1 MLNVSKD
8 FLKAIADTRRT
19 MFIQIKINDIL
30 YTNDNITKFEL
41 DSGSMGGN
49 SLGIG
54 STFANT
60 IKLEFCQ
67 VIEGLKETDVLE
79 VSMGLKVHENGTIQ
93 PLEYPF
99 RLGSAKIGYAQLTS
113 YTPDEIEFVPLGKF
127 YIKGRVDPDR
137 NENKTTV
144 EAMDAW
150 MFMEGIYESKLKYPA
165 PLRSVALEI
174 ANLSGAEINGP
185 SLNAVSSTLIDKPI
199 GYTYRQALS
208 IVSQIEGKYAR
219 FDREGLLQISA
230 LEDPNYLIST
240 NEYYMKGL
248 VKNEVLFRIGGI
260 SCKVTTNDAGGNEVT
275 KTLQAGSDKGS
286 QIVLENNVMTQVLL
300 DSLYNKIKSINFYP
314 YTLKWRGNP
323 ALEAGDWITMIDRKG
338 NKFKVPNFNYKLTY
352 SGGLT
357 AISSADTT
365 PASDVAYKYKGPLS
379 QTIDNMDQ
387 RIDAAGK
394 NTVYE
399 GIDEPPYPKEG
410 DLWFKPNGPDKELW
424 IYMLKEDGSYGWVM
438 QTSTAPNDE
447 LLKELEES
455 AKKAEDA
462 KKAADKAKDLAEN
475 AIPKDEPI
483 KSINESPE
491 LIQVV
496 GGKLHISTQT
506 VFDEAI
512 IKTAYLV
519 DASITSAKI
528 GELAVDTAHIKDAAI
543 TNAKIKNLSAD
554 KINAGT
560 INAANINV
568 INMNASNISTGFLN
582 SNRIQANSI
591 TSEKINVR
599 SLSAISADLGEVTA
613 GSLKAV
619 NISGGIID
627 SPLFRVP
634 SMETIVESAW
644 DKDNYRTQMKFT
656 RRGIYM
662 VTYAWEYY
670 YSNPSN
676 KQYNIIQIEMTV
688 IRSQESYYEKWTGN
702 GYGSSVETAV
712 PTGGKTNRRMFTTNI
727 SSSYNYPP
735 KEWDYAKDITSN

>member
-1 MLNVSKD
+1 
-8 FLKAIADTRRT
+8 
-19 MFIQIKINDIL
+19 
-30 YTNDNITKFEL
+30 
-41 DSGSMGGN
+41 
-49 SLGIG
+49 
-54 STFANT
+54 
-60 IKLEFCQ
+60 
-67 VIEGLKETDVLE
+67 
-79 VSMGLKVHENGTIQ
+79 
-93 PLEYPF
+93 
-99 RLGSAKIGYAQLTS
+99 
-113 YTPDEIEFVPLGKF
+113 
-127 YIKGRVDPDR
+127 
-137 NENKTTV
+137 
-144 EAMDAW
+144 

-248 VKNEVLFRIGGI
+248 VKNEVLFRVGGI

-447 LLKELEES
+447 LLAEIKESSNKADE
-455 AKKAEDA
+455 AKKTADNA
-462 KKAADKAKDLAEN
+462 VSKADQA
-475 AIPKDEPI
+475 
-483 KSINESPE
+483 
-491 LIQVV
+491 
-496 GGKLHISTQT
+496 
-506 VFDEAI
+506 
-512 IKTAYLV
+512 
-519 DASITSAKI
+519 
-528 GELAVDTAHIKDAAI
+528 IKDAGFANENVDFANEEISSLKITTKGLQVTVANKAEQSQVTQLAGQITSVVADVEGNKSQITQLSNDINLKVSTGDVINQINISPESILISGNRIQITGDTFIENGII
-543 TNAKIKNLSAD
+543 TNAKIKDLSAD

-560 INAANINV
+560 INAANVNIINL
-568 INMNASNISTGFLN
+568 NASNISSGFLN

-591 TSEKINVR
+591 TSDKINVN
-599 SLSAISADLGEVTA
+599 SLSAISADLGKVTA
-613 GSLKAV
+613 GTLDAV
-619 NISGGIID
+619 NIIGGVID

-634 SMETIVESAW
+634 TMETIVESTW
-644 DKDNYRTQMKFT
+644 DKDNYKTQMKFT
-656 RRGIYM
+656 KRGIFM
-662 VTYAWEYY
+662 LTYAWEYY
-670 YSNPSN
+670 YSNPSS
-676 KQYNIIQIEMTV
+676 KRYNIFQIELTV
-688 IRSQESYYEKWTGN
+688 IRSQEAYYEKWTGT
-702 GYGSSVETAV
+702 GYGSSIDTAV
-712 PTGGKTNRRMFTTNI
+712 PTGGNTIKKSFGSSV
-727 SSSYNYPP
+727 SSSYASPP
-735 KEWDYAKDITSN
+735 KEWSYARSVYTN